1 MNVNV
6 LIAILV
12 VICFLSLSALFIF
25 WKTNKRLN
33 KEKQKNQSGKNS
45 FPKLR

>member
-1 MNVNV
+1 MNTGI

-33 KEKQKNQSGKNS
+33 KEKQKINLEKKS

>member
-1 MNVNV
+1 MNTGI

-33 KEKQKNQSGKNS
+33 KEKQKINLEKNS